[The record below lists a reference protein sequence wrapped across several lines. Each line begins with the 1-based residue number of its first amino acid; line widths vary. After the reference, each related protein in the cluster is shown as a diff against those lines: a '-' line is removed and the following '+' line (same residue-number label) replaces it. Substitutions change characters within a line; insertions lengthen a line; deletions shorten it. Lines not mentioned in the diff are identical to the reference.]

1 MEKFDEVEKCIPLP
15 GLCGQLRLW
24 ELPEHF
30 VFQPLDG
37 RPLLSINRLT
47 GTPSLIN
54 EIPLSTNQTSVQTM
68 IVYGVAGAIKLLAGL
83 YILVITGRECVGQY
97 RGHPVFRASSLRF
110 LHCAVR
116 DDLSFQEQKKDEYQ
130 YLRLLKIAETTP
142 GLYFS
147 YEVDLTRNI
156 QISHDP
162 SKVQRSQSLWQQAD
176 PKFLWNREM
185 LKFLTEANTSTY
197 CMTLFLDDK
206 PRFQSKRIL
215 VNDRFITLS
224 LVSRRAVDRIGTRM
238 WRRGADLQGNVANFV
253 ETEQMLELD
262 GYQASYV
269 LVRGS
274 IPVLWEQIVD
284 LTYKPVLSTVYPSQ
298 TPKVVERH
306 FQDLCEKYGSVLAVD
321 LINQQGLEGVLSVA
335 YKNAMIK
342 LENEK
347 LKYVPF
353 DFHRVC
359 GQIHFDKLSTL
370 HDQIAEQLMQQGF
383 YLVNSERKVVQAQNG
398 VVRTNCIDCLDRV
411 NVTQATR
418 RALEAQLQ
426 KIGFFKLQEK
436 IEHHPCLEKHFNHLW
451 ADHGDE
457 ISIQYTGTPALKGDF
472 VRHGRRTISGFIQDG
487 ISALTR
493 YYLNNFKD
501 GARQDAMDLVAG
513 HYVVTRGKP
522 SPFPFGL
529 HEAITCMPLATSLI
543 LLLFVCSAL
552 SLRRGKLEKDP
563 GQLFNAVVWATLT
576 ASIVSAV
583 RLNGRQFCSRPRLCK
598 LIS

>member
-15 GLCGQLRLW
+15 RLCGQLRLW

-30 VFQPLDG
+30 VFRPLDG

-83 YILVITGRECVGQY
+83 YILVITGRECVGQS

-110 LHCAVR
+110 LHCVVR

-147 YEVDLTRNI
+147 YEVDLTRNT

-162 SKVQRSQSLWQQAD
+162 SKVQRSQTLWQQAD

-185 LKFLTEANTSTY
+185 LKFLTEANFTIDTRKY
-197 CMTLFLDDK
+197 PL
-206 PRFQSKRIL
+206 RQIL

-224 LVSRRAVDRIGTRM
+224 LISRRAVDRIGTRM

-262 GYQASYV
+262 GYLASYV

-274 IPVLWEQIVD
+274 IPLLWEQIVD

-411 NVTQATR
+411 NQEER
-418 RALEAQLQ
+418 WKRNCKRSGFSSCKKKSIIILALRSTST
-426 KIGFFKLQEK
+426 IYGP
-436 IEHHPCLEKHFNHLW
+436 ITVM
-451 ADHGDE
+451 
-457 ISIQYTGTPALKGDF
+457 QYTGTPALKGDF

-543 LLLFVCSAL
+543 LLFFVCSAL
-552 SLRRGKLEKDP
+552 SLRRVEKDP